1 MYQFNLNYSNMSI
14 SNIEEAEEKWHRVL
28 DEKLRNM
35 KIDDELEMV
44 YKELESISEEKQR
57 REQENV

>member
-1 MYQFNLNYSNMSI
+1 MYQFNLNYSNMSM
-14 SNIEEAEEKWHRVL
+14 SNIQEAEEKWHRVL
-28 DEKLRNM
+28 NEKLRNM

-44 YKELESISEEKQR
+44 YKELEAISEEKQR

>member
-1 MYQFNLNYSNMSI
+1 
-14 SNIEEAEEKWHRVL
+14 
-28 DEKLRNM
+28 M

-44 YKELESISEEKQR
+44 YKELEAISEEKQR